1 MKNPQITYSEFREL
15 VYGWMKTNNE
25 LAHVLKLGTDG
36 VPTTA
41 VLLHRYFTF
50 AGHVFAQ
57 ICAEDRGGQ
66 A

>member
-1 MKNPQITYSEFREL
+1 MKNPQITYSEFHEL
-15 VYGWMKTNNE
+15 VYGWLKTSNE
-25 LAHVLKLGTDG
+25 LAPVLKLGADG
-36 VPTTA
+36 VPTAA

-50 AGHVFAQ
+50 AGHIFAK